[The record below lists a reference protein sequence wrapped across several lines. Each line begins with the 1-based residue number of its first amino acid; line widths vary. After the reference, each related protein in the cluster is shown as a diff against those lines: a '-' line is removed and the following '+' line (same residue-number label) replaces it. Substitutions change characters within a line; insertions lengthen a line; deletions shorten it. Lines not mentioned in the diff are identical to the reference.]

1 MCISIFIRPSSPSS
15 AQFVIE
21 VVDAKDFNSINYAV
35 RKNQTL
41 YKNLLSNFIIIN
53 FKSVCHTIKNL
64 FPTERKTSCYASSGS
79 GRNASETN
87 WVVIREEN
95 LYLKFWDANRP
106 QIRKT
111 TDRLSDFPFT
121 FSGQMFYK
129 I

>member
-1 MCISIFIRPSSPSS
+1 M
-15 AQFVIE
+15 
-21 VVDAKDFNSINYAV
+21 DAKDFNSINYAV

-64 FPTERKTSCYASSGS
+64 FPTEHKTSSYASSGS
-79 GRNASETN
+79 GRNASKTN
-87 WVVIREEN
+87 CVVIREEN
-95 LYLKFWDANRP
+95 LYLKFWDANST

-121 FSGQMFYK
+121 VSGQMFYK